1 MRVAAIAL
9 LLLTTAA
16 NESAGATPS
25 ILWNQQFGTPS
36 KDSGSGISLDGLG
49 SVYVTGITSGDL
61 GGPNA
66 GSEDSFV
73 RKYDTNGNALW
84 TRQVGSAAPDDSL
97 AISADKL
104 GNVFFTGVTYGAL
117 SGVSAG
123 SSDAFVGKYDSAGSL
138 QWLHQFGSA
147 NIDAGLD
154 LSADGE
160 GNVYVGGE
168 INTDPNFPYPSD
180 AFLTKYDSAGSVVWT
195 RTLASPGDDKTF
207 SVSVDGL
214 GNVYAAGLSGNL
226 GSPANFAGGAYLAK
240 YDASGNLLWI
250 QNSGAGY
257 NGVSADQLGDIF
269 VGGTN
274 GDALLSKH
282 DSAGN
287 LIWSRQFGTA
297 GYDIINSVS
306 ADQLGNVYVTG
317 STDGSL
323 GGPNA
328 GSTDTFVAKY
338 DGAGNQLWLL
348 QLGTSGGDSAS
359 GAAAG
364 GNGIVYIAGITG
376 DGGRVSPLGD
386 AFVAK
391 IGEVPEPMT
400 LSYGMIL
407 AVSLVLFRS
416 RTERPQ
422 SVAALEAFTIGLSP
436 PQQ

>member
-1 MRVAAIAL
+1 VNAPYLCAKSLRVGARVAALTL
-9 LLLTTAA
+9 LLLSATA
-16 NESAGATPS
+16 NESVGASPS
-25 ILWNQQFGTPS
+25 ILWNQQFGTPN
-36 KDSGSGISLDGLG
+36 KDFSTGVSFDGLG
-49 SVYVTGITSGDL
+49 SLYVTGLTYGDL

-66 GSEDSFV
+66 GFDDSFV
-73 RKYDTNGNALW
+73 RKYDLNGNALW

-97 AISADKL
+97 AVSADRL
-104 GNVFFTGVTYGAL
+104 GNVFFTGITYGAL
-117 SGVSAG
+117 GGASAG
-123 SSDAFVGKYDSAGSL
+123 NTDVFVGKYDSAGTL
-138 QWLHQFGSA
+138 QWLHQLGSA
-147 NIDAGLD
+147 NADGGLD
-154 LSADGE
+154 LSADGQ

-180 AFLTKYDSAGSVVWT
+180 AFLTKFDSAGSEVWT
-195 RTLASPGDDKTF
+195 RTLASTGDDKTYA
-207 SVSVDGL
+207 VSVDGL
-214 GNVYAAGLSGNL
+214 GNVYAVGTTAGVLSGE
-226 GSPANFAGGAYLAK
+226 YLAK

-257 NGVSADQLGDIF
+257 NGVSADQLGDVF

-287 LIWSRQFGTA
+287 LIWSRQFGSA
-297 GYDIINSVS
+297 GYDMINSVS

-338 DGAGNQLWLL
+338 DGAGNRLWIL
-348 QLGTSGGDSAS
+348 QLGASGGDS
-359 GAAAG
+359 GIGVAAG
-364 GNGIVYIAGITG
+364 GNGIVYIAGLTG
-376 DGGRVSPLGD
+376 DGGRGLPLGD

-391 IGEVPEPMT
+391 IGEVPEPLM

-407 AVSLVLFRS
+407 AVALGVFRRRGFS
-416 RTERPQ
+416 GT
-422 SVAALEAFTIGLSP
+422 AAI
-436 PQQ
+436 